1 MKLAFGSLVSP
12 LLLLTFV
19 ACSSDDSGRHGDDD
33 SGAGESGTTGGTGA
47 SAGTSPGTG
56 GYPGAGGS
64 GNAGAGGSSAGTSG
78 AAAGQGGAAGSGGG
92 ATQGSFGL
100 YPKSSSYVRMRQLDQ
115 YLTFIDVTRS
125 GGLTAPITLSL
136 AGVPPQ
142 VEVEIGNGGVIQDG
156 VQTISLNFKTS
167 RVAQEGYWPISVRG
181 SAEGASSFETTL
193 NLDVTTKR
201 VYKGGFTMGTYTV
214 YAVSPTGNRCEWF
227 VSWQAQVEL
236 TLDSLDDAAAGT
248 AIVSGTRTDTPI
260 QAQVGTT
267 TCIGGVDDEWGRA
280 DFASSYP
287 ATGAVVPVVLG
298 AGTEMVDIGGPYN
311 DLATTIE
318 AKAKIRYVRDQGG
331 GESAETLAPLL
342 LQPL

>member
-1 MKLAFGSLVSP
+1 MKLAFDSLLSP
-12 LLLLTFV
+12 LLLLTVV
-19 ACSSDDSGRHGDDD
+19 ACSSDYHGDDD
-33 SGAGESGTTGGTGA
+33 SSAGESGIGGTGA
-47 SAGTSPGTG
+47 SAGTAGTSPGTG

-64 GNAGAGGSSAGTSG
+64 GNAGTGGSSAGTSG
-78 AAAGQGGAAGSGGG
+78 AAGGQGGTAGSGGG

-100 YPKSSSYVRMRQLDQ
+100 YPKSSSYVSLRQLDQ
-115 YLTFIDVTRS
+115 YLTFLDVTRN
-125 GGLTAPITLSL
+125 GGLTAPIALSL

-167 RVAQEGYWPISVRG
+167 RVAQQGQWPITVRG
-181 SAEGASSFETTL
+181 SAEGAPNFETTL
-193 NLDVTTKR
+193 NLDVSTER

-214 YAVSPTGNRCEWF
+214 YAVSPSGNRCEWY

-236 TLDSLDDAAAGT
+236 TVDSLDDNAAAT
-248 AIVSGTRTDTPI
+248 AIVSGTRTDTPV
-260 QAQVGTT
+260 QEQVGTT
-267 TCIGGVDDEWGRA
+267 TCIGGTDEEWGRV
-280 DFASSYP
+280 DFTSSYP

-298 AGTEMVDIGGPYN
+298 GGTEMVDIGGPYN

-318 AKAKIRYVRDQGG
+318 AKAKISYVRDQGG

-342 LQPL
+342 LQPR